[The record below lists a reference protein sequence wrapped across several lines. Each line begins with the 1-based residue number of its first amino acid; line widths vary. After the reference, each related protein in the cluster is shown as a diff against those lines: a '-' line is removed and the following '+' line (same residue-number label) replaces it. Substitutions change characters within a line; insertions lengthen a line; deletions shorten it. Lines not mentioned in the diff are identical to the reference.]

1 MSGLALHFRVRASAS
16 AQVEDVGPDEK
27 LLLGFLLVLGQ
38 YRVLQKKISLIVSHV
53 TSVDMLRDSR
63 LRSPLPRVRLSR
75 NLSTDKF
82 N

>member
-38 YRVLQKKISLIVSHV
+38 YRVLQKLG
-53 TSVDMLRDSR
+53 
-63 LRSPLPRVRLSR
+63 
-75 NLSTDKF
+75 
-82 N
+82 